1 MLFPFFI
8 FTLKTLI
15 FYHCFK
21 TMIHI
26 ISPAKSLDFK
36 SEVPF
41 KEFTIPSKLGESE
54 KLINKLRRTS
64 KKGIKTMMSIS
75 DNLVELNVNRYDS
88 WQGKNHMSESSKQA
102 LFAFSGDVYLGLDA
116 LTLTQSDVTYAQNNL
131 RILSG
136 LYGVLKPLDV
146 IEPYRLEMGSAL
158 KVGRKKNLYE
168 FWGDQLAKELNE
180 EMKSR
185 GESALVNLASNEYF
199 KAVNQ
204 KLIEGE
210 IINPQF
216 LDEKNGKFKII
227 SFFAKKARG
236 LMSRYIIENRVETV
250 EDLKGFNYS
259 GYVYNEELSDSNKPV
274 FTRKE

>member
-146 IEPYRLEMGSAL
+146 IEPYRLEMGSVL
-158 KVGRKKNLYE
+158 KVGRKNNLYE

-250 EDLKGFNYS
+250 EDLKGFYYS

-274 FTRKE
+274 FTRK

>member
-1 MLFPFFI
+1 
-8 FTLKTLI
+8 
-15 FYHCFK
+15 
-21 TMIHI
+21 
-26 ISPAKSLDFK
+26 
-36 SEVPF
+36 
-41 KEFTIPSKLGESE
+41 
-54 KLINKLRRTS
+54 
-64 KKGIKTMMSIS
+64 
-75 DNLVELNVNRYDS
+75 
-88 WQGKNHMSESSKQA
+88 
-102 LFAFSGDVYLGLDA
+102 
-116 LTLTQSDVTYAQNNL
+116 
-131 RILSG
+131 
-136 LYGVLKPLDV
+136 
-146 IEPYRLEMGSAL
+146 
-158 KVGRKKNLYE
+158 
-168 FWGDQLAKELNE
+168 
-180 EMKSR
+180 MKSR